1 VSSSIPSPRSSSSAE
16 PTLSVVIGS
25 NAPQALSACLEALEP
40 QHDGNEI
47 LVYEGLPSSE
57 QVRQRFPWARFVERP
72 NALVPELWRDGIDAS
87 TGDVVVLTISQ
98 MVPAEDWLDS
108 IRTAQRRFGAI
119 GGAIEPGD
127 RLRLV
132 DWAEY
137 FCRYARDMLPFAGRE
152 TVDLPG
158 DNAAYKRAL
167 LDATKDLFRDGFWEP
182 VVHHRLEAQGVTLWQ
197 DPAVVVH
204 QGRSAGWRAF
214 ADQRLRHGRAYGHQR
229 GEAFTRN
236 RALIGIAA
244 SPLIPFL
251 MTLRVLKL
259 VFHKRRNR
267 RRALMAAPA
276 IFWFNAVWAFAESRG
291 YLDVARG
298 RS

>member
-1 VSSSIPSPRSSSSAE
+1 VSSSIPSSTSSSSAE

-25 NAPQALSACLEALEP
+25 NAPRALSACLEALEP
-40 QHDGNEI
+40 QHDGTEV
-47 LVYEGLPSSE
+47 LVYEGLPSSA
-57 QVRQRFPWARFVERP
+57 QVRERFPWARFVERP
-72 NALVPELWRDGIDAS
+72 NALVPELWRDGIDDC
-87 TGDVVVLTISQ
+87 TGEVVVLTISQ

-108 IRTAQRRFGAI
+108 IRTAQRQFDAI
-119 GGAIEPGD
+119 GGAIEPGN

-167 LDATKDLFRDGFWEP
+167 LDETRDLFRDGFWEP
-182 VVHHRLEAQGVTLWQ
+182 VVHRHLEAQGVTLWQ
-197 DPAVVVH
+197 DPAVVVR

-214 ADQRLRHGRAYGHQR
+214 AGQRLRHGRAYGRQR
-229 GEAFTRN
+229 GEDFTRN

-244 SPLIPFL
+244 SPLIPIL
-251 MTLRVLKL
+251 MTVRVLKQ
-259 VFHKRRNR
+259 VSRKRRNR
-267 RRALMAAPA
+267 LRALMAAPA

-298 RS
+298 R